1 MADEQLTLLIAPE
14 LSFEQLCDQLSRRS
28 YAMTSQSAEPLV
40 PGEPEWAVFDNG
52 SGSRIHY
59 TFNPVATFRMLRFR
73 GDAALAAFAAVAPSL
88 PAVDWT
94 RARSFLSSPNPRDQ
108 WLGILAAE
116 ELRDARLRPM
126 VAALASGGE
135 SRIAAAAQQAL
146 AALPGEADVAEAAAA
161 WDALVTE
168 QQRHPGRNVLFEHL
182 PEVELKRQVLRWIG
196 HDGAHGGA
204 GVERVLRTALA
215 DGDPEVRVTAML
227 VAARVKQHSL
237 TAAVH
242 EAAVPTDG
250 SAGAPPGDRYYYAK
264 LQRLCA
270 RYLAI
275 ADAAVL
281 DETGLRH
288 RANLEA
294 ALRGE
299 QPVVD
304 DETLLWHALVTPLD
318 LGDPPG
324 QLPPNVTETD
334 IGYQLA
340 IPAGSIELCWIG
352 PVSHW
357 LGGLNGAGPP
367 TAVRSVMSTPFFV
380 SAEPLTAVPGQRGR
394 RWSGRSGDAAALL
407 AELAEATS
415 LPIRLPT
422 ADEWEM
428 AARGPDGRCY
438 PWGGGIQPAWETA
451 VSPWGLGGWGLGQEW
466 VVGAAGD
473 PVGVNGDRPLP
484 AATRGPATSDTS
496 AGVRLVLPAERADAL
511 THD

>member
-1 MADEQLTLLIAPE
+1 MAGEQLRLLVAPE
-14 LSFEQLCDQLSRRS
+14 LSFEELCAELSRRGCTP
-28 YAMTSQSAEPLV
+28 TSQSTDPLV
-40 PGEPEWAVFDNG
+40 PGEPEWAVFENG
-52 SGSRIHY
+52 PGWRIHY
-59 TFNPVATFRMLRFR
+59 TFNPVATFRMLQFR

-94 RARSFLSSPNPRDQ
+94 RARSFMKSPNPRDQ

-116 ELRDARLRPM
+116 ELRDVRLRP
-126 VAALASGGE
+126 VVEELATDGE
-135 SRIAAAAQQAL
+135 PRIAAAAQEAL

-161 WDALVTE
+161 WDALLAE

-182 PEVELKRQVLRWIG
+182 PEVELKRQVLRSIG
-196 HDGAHGGA
+196 DEGSHGGA

-227 VAARVKQHSL
+227 VAARLQQHSL
-237 TAAVH
+237 APAVH
-242 EAAVPTDG
+242 EAAVPTDR
-250 SAGAPPGDRYYYAK
+250 SAGAPPGDRHYYAR

-275 ADAAVL
+275 ADAALL

-288 RANLEA
+288 RANLET

-299 QPVVD
+299 QLVVD

-324 QLPPNVTETD
+324 RLPPGVTETD
-334 IGYQLA
+334 FGYQLA
-340 IPAGSIELCWIG
+340 VPDGSIELCWVG
-352 PVSHW
+352 AVPHW
-357 LGGLNGAGPP
+357 LGGLNGAGPA
-367 TAVRSVMSTPFFV
+367 TAVRSVMPTPFFV
-380 SAEPLTAVPGQRGR
+380 SASPLTAVPGQRGR

-415 LPIRLPT
+415 LPARLPT

-438 PWGGGIQPAWETA
+438 PWGAGLQPAWEAA
-451 VSPWGLGGWGLGQEW
+451 VSPWGLGGWGLGPEW
-466 VVGAAGD
+466 AVDAAGD
-473 PVGVNGDRPLP
+473 AVVVSGARALP
-484 AATRGPATSDTS
+484 AATRGRAASGTS
-496 AGVRLVLPAERADAL
+496 AGVRLVLPAERARARAGD
-511 THD
+511 